1 MDSLEIA
8 EPFLPFPFLLIIQFL
23 RRYEKEPLILIHLS
37 DNWILMAG
45 LKSVLSQSTSVVTRK
60 TGNEYVLVPITNN
73 IADMNSVYTLNET
86 GAFIWE
92 QIDGKRCVEE
102 IITRLINE
110 YDIDKQSAESD
121 VFSFIEN
128 MSKYLIIH

>member
-1 MDSLEIA
+1 MT
-8 EPFLPFPFLLIIQFL
+8 
-23 RRYEKEPLILIHLS
+23 
-37 DNWILMAG
+37 G
-45 LKSVLSQSTSVVTRK
+45 LKSILSQSATVVTRK

-92 QIDGKRCVEE
+92 QIDGKRNVEE
-102 IITRLINE
+102 IISALME
-110 YDIDKQSAESD
+110 AYDIDIKNAEKD

-128 MSKYLIIH
+128 MSKYLIIN